1 MLAFLVEQ
9 GDSQSV
15 VHRMFINSNSYTVVE
30 KISFKV
36 DHIILFLPIL
46 CDPMRLIMKGK
57 RKANTTKWLMKGQF
71 EMEARLMLQKRSR
84 DASNHFLDAEA
95 TFGVESEPV
104 GLLAGRLR

>member
-1 MLAFLVEQ
+1 MSVERVAGSPWNQ
-9 GDSQSV
+9 WPD
-15 VHRMFINSNSYTVVE
+15 VHGIGGRMAVE
-30 KISFKV
+30 S
-36 DHIILFLPIL
+36 
-46 CDPMRLIMKGK
+46 
-57 RKANTTKWLMKGQF
+57 ATKWLMKGQF

>member
-1 MLAFLVEQ
+1 MNHHAAAF
-9 GDSQSV
+9 GDTFTPKRSK
-15 VHRMFINSNSYTVVE
+15 RL
-30 KISFKV
+30 
-36 DHIILFLPIL
+36 DL
-46 CDPMRLIMKGK
+46 MRLIMKGK